1 MDEALGQS
9 LSPEQSEEAEAE
21 LEAMEADYA
30 VLEAA
35 EQLPSA
41 PKVWTCGLP
50 FDGDRRMHVAAL
62 KWHIR

>member
-9 LSPEQSEEAEAE
+9 LSPEMNEEAETE

-41 PKVWTCGLP
+41 PQVSPVTVP
-50 FDGDRRMHVAAL
+50 AACTFL
-62 KWHIR
+62 YWYS

>member
-9 LSPEQSEEAEAE
+9 LSPEEGEEAVAE

-30 VLEAA
+30 RLEAA

-41 PKVWTCGLP
+41 PL
-50 FDGDRRMHVAAL
+50 VALLLHQSHCLIAL
-62 KWHIR
+62 FCAQAAIK